1 MQQQYVDAL
10 LKELEMQSPQSQ
22 KKAPSSTQ
30 CFATSRKAPLHT
42 IYLGGGTPSTL
53 PTTLLTRLIKGIEA
67 RIDTSMVTE
76 WTMECNPDDITPE
89 LASWLNDS
97 PINRVSMGAQTFS
110 DNRLRW
116 LHRRHSSHQVAE
128 AVSLLRHNGIHNISI
143 DLMFGFP
150 NQTMAEW
157 EQDIDTALALHPQHL
172 SAYSLMYEE
181 GTPLYRLLEQG
192 EVEEISDELSLQ
204 MFNTLIDKLTVA
216 GYEHYEISNFA
227 IPGYRSRHNSS
238 YWQQVPYLGLGAA
251 AHSYD
256 GSHRWWNVSDLRQY
270 IDSINSGI
278 LPSESEYIDSTTR
291 YNDIITTALRTK
303 EGIHLADITTQQ
315 REYLLRQAQ
324 PHISAGTLALTDTH
338 IHLTRD
344 GIFISDSIMSDLIL
358 LGYK

>member
-1 MQQQYVDAL
+1 MQHQYVDAL
-10 LKELEMQSPQSQ
+10 LKELKMQSTQC
-22 KKAPSSTQ
+22 KEKEHPSPQ
-30 CFATSRKAPLHT
+30 CFATSCKAPLHT

-53 PTTLLTRLIKGIEA
+53 SIPLLTRLIEGIQTQ
-67 RIDTSMVTE
+67 IDTTMVTE

-89 LASWLNDS
+89 LASWLKNS
-97 PINRVSMGAQTFS
+97 PTNRVSIGAQTFNN
-110 DNRLRW
+110 DRLRW

-128 AVSLLRHNGIHNISI
+128 AVSLLRQNGIHNISI

-150 NQTMAEW
+150 NQTLEEW
-157 EQDIDTALALHPQHL
+157 EHDIDTALALHPQHL

-181 GTPLYRLLEQG
+181 DTPLYRLLEQNK
-192 EVEEISDELSLQ
+192 VEEISDELSLK
-204 MFNTLIDKLTVA
+204 MFNTLIDKITAA

-227 IPGYRSRHNSS
+227 LPGYRSRHNSS

-256 GSHRWWNVSDLRQY
+256 GSHRWWNISDIRQY
-270 IDSINSGI
+270 IESINNGI
-278 LPSESEYIDSTTR
+278 LPSESETIDSTTR

-315 REYLLRQAQ
+315 REYLLLQAQ

-358 LGYK
+358 LD